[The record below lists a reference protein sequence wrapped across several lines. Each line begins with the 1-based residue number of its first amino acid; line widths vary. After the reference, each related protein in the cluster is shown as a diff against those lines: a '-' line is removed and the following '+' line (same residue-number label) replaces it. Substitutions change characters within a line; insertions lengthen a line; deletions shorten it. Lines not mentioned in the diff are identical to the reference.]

1 MIDDLS
7 IDLTELNM
15 IGTEFDNLMDAD
27 SLADKDEDIT
37 KIKIPEHG
45 RGFVFYPSHFKTYA
59 LLKSTS
65 PALAVLFIEDL
76 MTYGVTGNH
85 ITNEPTVRALMENIA
100 PVLDR
105 QYAKYLEYCAR
116 DKHNLEYY
124 NHPEERY
131 QGSCERLIDNA
142 MKGIGL

>member
-1 MIDDLS
+1 MLDVFS
-7 IDLTELNM
+7 TELIELDM
-15 IGTEFDNLMDAD
+15 IRNETDDFMNAD
-27 SLADKDEDIT
+27 LFADKDEDIT
-37 KIKIPEHG
+37 KVKIADRG

-59 LLKSTS
+59 LLKNTN

-76 MTYGVTGNH
+76 ITYGTTGKH
-85 ITNEPTVRALMENIA
+85 TTSEPTVRALMETIA

-131 QGSCERLIDNA
+131 RGSFARLMDNA
-142 MKGIGL
+142 MKGIDL